1 VGKAKLSCISLSFSL
16 LEILV
21 IGAAV
26 VFGLTYHPTDLQ
38 MADARKLAEI
48 AWVVCGPCYFLF
60 AIGGLIEDSHRG
72 TSVAALIVAISTWMI
87 CGTQMLV

>member
-1 VGKAKLSCISLSFSL
+1 LGGVWTL
-16 LEILV
+16 L
-21 IGAAV
+21 
-26 VFGLTYHPTDLQ
+26 
-38 MADARKLAEI
+38 
-48 AWVVCGPCYFLF
+48 FLF